1 MARDKFMQITLRKTA
16 IVLGSTR
23 YFTGKKCRHGHIS
36 ERFVSSFS
44 CIECLNTRNNTTRY
58 KENRQNWFLLHKEE
72 KRLYDIQYKEAKPR
86 DREGEWQNPAVKAK
100 RKAAKLQ
107 RIPKWLTPVDFE
119 RIQNEYRLAAL
130 QTLITKEPWQV
141 DHIIPLQGK
150 LVSGLHVPSNLQAIR
165 AVENRRKHNK
175 WEPA

>member
-1 MARDKFMQITLRKTA
+1 MKTISRKTA
-16 IVLGSTR
+16 VVLGLVR
-23 YFTGKKCRHGHIS
+23 YFTGKKCKHGHVS

-44 CIECLNTRNNTTRY
+44 CIECLNTRNNTASY

-72 KRLYDIQYKEAKPR
+72 KRLYDVERKKAKPR
-86 DREGEWQNPAVKAK
+86 NRKGERQNPAVKAR

-119 RIQNEYRLAAL
+119 RIQNEYRLAEL
-130 QTLITKEPWQV
+130 QTLITKEPWHV
-141 DHIIPLQGK
+141 DHVIPLQGK

-165 AVENRRKHNK
+165 AVENMRKHNK